1 MSSKAPVQPISA
13 ARTEERLDL
22 VDGVSSGEE
31 SSFESS
37 LADTATSYHGTM
49 PENEDSGVLYDADAT
64 AMNDAEISDDLVFEC
79 NSPDDIKQ
87 VFYYAYGQW
96 KQVSTSIIHRIPSKA
111 VKFKISN

>member
-1 MSSKAPVQPISA
+1 MFSEAPVQPMSA
-13 ARTEERLDL
+13 ALAEERLDPVL
-22 VDGVSSGEE
+22 DGVSSGEE

-49 PENEDSGVLYDADAT
+49 PESDDSGALCGADAAAT
-64 AMNDAEISDDLVFEC
+64 SDAETGDDLVFEC

-96 KQVSTSIIHRIPSKA
+96 KQVST
-111 VKFKISN
+111 FKINHIQ